1 MALGE
6 EGPGLGSWGGRDGA
20 WSPTSVPGGARAFL
34 QEGAQRSR
42 GWTLDLRDHLGSD
55 PSPATYWL
63 GDLNKLLN
71 PSEPQS
77 PRL

>member
-1 MALGE
+1 MGVMA
-6 EGPGLGSWGGRDGA
+6 RGA
-20 WSPTSVPGGARAFL
+20 PPVCRVGARAFL